1 MQGVGDEIGT
11 DARTGRT
18 KEVTPRNHWGFAAA
32 EFGLGCYGLRCIA
45 LTISIADS
53 FNRQQPGKSSQN
65 LADESCTQ
73 IDLSL
78 RFAVANFEK
87 TSTPQY

>member
-1 MQGVGDEIGT
+1 LL
-11 DARTGRT
+11 
-18 KEVTPRNHWGFAAA
+18 W
-32 EFGLGCYGLRCIA
+32 IA
-45 LTISIADS
+45 LHRFDDFNRRQLHSIADS